1 MSEHVCRGL
10 SEIVLIV
17 DDVARGAAFYR
28 DAIRLISARPANDE
42 WAWFRAGVEGDSCW
56 LALHKGAL
64 LFEEHSPRKD
74 LPMGARFGG
83 ATHFAL
89 RVDIGRLDE
98 CAAHLRGMGVEV
110 HGPVDFDWMGA
121 RGARSIYCF
130 DPDGNLVE
138 LWAAVE

>member
-1 MSEHVCRGL
+1 MSELVCRGL
-10 SEIVLIV
+10 CEIVLV
-17 DDVARGAAFYR
+17 VEDVARSAAFYR
-28 DAIRLISARPANDE
+28 DAIRLIPQTEPNEA
-42 WAWFRAGVEGDSCW
+42 WAWFWAGEPGVASR
-56 LALHKGAL
+56 LALHKGKL

-89 RVDIGRLDE
+89 RVDIGRLGE

-110 HGPVDFDWMGA
+110 HGPVELEWMNA
-121 RGARSIYCF
+121 KSIYCY

>member
-1 MSEHVCRGL
+1 MCRRL

-17 DDVARGAAFYR
+17 EDVARSAAFYR
-28 DAIRLISARPANDE
+28 DAIRLIPARPANDE
-42 WAWFRAGVEGDSCW
+42 WAWFWAGAEGDSGW
-56 LALHKGAL
+56 LALHKGKL
-64 LFEEHSPRKD
+64 LFEEHSPFTG
-74 LPMGARFGG
+74 LAIGSRFKG

-89 RVDIGRLDE
+89 RVDIGRLGE

-110 HGPVDFDWMGA
+110 HGPVDLEWMNA
-121 RGARSIYCF
+121 KSIYCY